1 MPNIFCF
8 SNNLRFQ
15 KCFIFAKP
23 GSPTSAVLHLECL
36 FRILVFLFYFF
47 FSPKD
52 YCPHE
57 LPLIGTPGYACLSIL
72 GSLIVDVITEGMS
85 LIIIEL
91 PPIFI
96 LTSMFTIVWF
106 SLSNPSICQLL
117 SLIIFYMLM
126 VLSPDFLRNFYPFY
140 HQIIDVPEI
149 VFLMFNP
156 KIPKEAHCQSIIT
169 VLSSGSSYLSLDKF

>member
-1 MPNIFCF
+1 M
-8 SNNLRFQ
+8 
-15 KCFIFAKP
+15 
-23 GSPTSAVLHLECL
+23 
-36 FRILVFLFYFF
+36 
-47 FSPKD
+47 
-52 YCPHE
+52 
-57 LPLIGTPGYACLSIL
+57 
-72 GSLIVDVITEGMS
+72 ITEGMS

-156 KIPKEAHCQSIIT
+156 KIPKEAHTFIIWDSWISITSFRLPFLGLLIFRRSIVGINCQLISHIVE
-169 VLSSGSSYLSLDKF
+169 VLAKLPFFSL